1 MKTAYRFLFLL
12 TAVWSTNVAIAGN
25 LDVEIHCSPKR
36 VDQTVKKASDGG
48 ANETKE
54 HWVYDVTIENKT
66 FKELTNLDLK
76 YVIFFKQ
83 EQLGVKAAPTPRQQ
97 NGSISID
104 FLKSHQSGRAKQV
117 EPSRSLALRVRR
129 ETECAGHARCPG
141 GGPLS
146 RQSTVR

>member
-1 MKTAYRFLFLL
+1 MKTVYRFLFFL

-25 LDVEIHCSPKR
+25 FDVEIHCSPKR

-48 ANETKE
+48 ASETKE

-83 EQLGVKAAPTPRQQ
+83 EQLGVKAAPHTA
-97 NGSISID
+97 S
-104 FLKSHQSGRAKQV
+104 A
-117 EPSRSLALRVRR
+117 EW
-129 ETECAGHARCPG
+129 
-141 GGPLS
+141 
-146 RQSTVR
+146 